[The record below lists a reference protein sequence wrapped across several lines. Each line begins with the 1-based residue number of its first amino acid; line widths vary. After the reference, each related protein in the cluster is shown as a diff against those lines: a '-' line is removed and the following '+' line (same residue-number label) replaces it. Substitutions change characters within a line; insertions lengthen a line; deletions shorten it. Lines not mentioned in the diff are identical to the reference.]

1 MNKKDI
7 IQSTKIIILAT
18 IIAMGTSYALG
29 TDWYEP
35 GLLTNVAE
43 VVNKG
48 DVLQEKTGAFSANG
62 LSSWADGYF
71 FSTLKVG
78 GTGATDAD
86 SNMLVAGKLGINLDA
101 VAPGTLPSTQLDVNG
116 SIKSS
121 NLSLANN
128 PGTTYNAS
136 VCANA
141 DGILIICPV
150 AEAPDPGDGVT
161 LAVSMPY
168 VGTISNQNCYY
179 VEKIFTRTVVGADTS
194 SINHSW
200 LVTYNDPP
208 PLGTPGTPYAPA
220 VTTLTS
226 ADGDD
231 DDSSETFKV
240 RIYRDT
246 DDAYNLRAKINLT
259 VSSGIENA
267 STSVDFGNVSPMY
280 TYDIENPDVEC

>member
-18 IIAMGTSYALG
+18 MIAMGTSYALG

-35 GLLTNVAE
+35 GLLTNSPE
-43 VVNKG
+43 VVNLG
-48 DVLQEKTGAFSANG
+48 TAYQEKAGAFSANG

-71 FSTLKVG
+71 FSDLKVG
-78 GTGATDAD
+78 GTGASDAD
-86 SNMLVAGKLGINLDA
+86 ANLKVSGKVGINLDEYGA
-101 VAPGTLPSTQLDVNG
+101 TEVPTATLDVNG
-116 SIKSS
+116 SVRARS
-121 NLSLANN
+121 LSLTEN
-128 PGTTYNAS
+128 PGTTYDAQ
-136 VCANA
+136 VCADA
-141 DGILIICPV
+141 DGKLIICPV
-150 AEAPDPGDGVT
+150 AEVPDPGDGIT
-161 LAVSMPY
+161 LAVSIPY
-168 VGTISNQNCYY
+168 VATISNQSCLY
-179 VEKIFTRTVVGADTS
+179 VEKIFTRTVTGADTS
-194 SINHSW
+194 NINHSW

-208 PLGTPGTPYAPA
+208 PLGTPGTPYATA

-231 DDSSETFKV
+231 DDSSETFKI

-267 STSVDFGNVSPMY
+267 STSVDFGDVAPMY